1 MAKNPRIVPL
11 TSTTKTFYELLCIT
25 LEERGINPEE
35 YKIHLQLLSERFR
48 IYRYAQDILLKDGE
62 FITQIGDQKQER
74 MTFHP
79 LTKVRDQAY
88 KDIVQGLKEYGLT
101 AKSKADLQMVN
112 TEAQS
117 AMEQLMAILNG
128 GGDA

>member
-11 TSTTKTFYELLCIT
+11 VSFTKTVYGLLRVIV
-25 LEERGINPEE
+25 EAKGINPDQ
-35 YKIHLQLLSERFR
+35 YYFHLMLLAERCR
-48 IYRYAQDILLKDGE
+48 VYREAQDILFRDGE
-62 FITQIGDQKQER
+62 HIEQIGDQKQD
-74 MTFHP
+74 MLKKHP
-79 LTKVRDQAY
+79 LQTTRDVAY

-101 AKSKADLQMVN
+101 PKSNADLSLVN